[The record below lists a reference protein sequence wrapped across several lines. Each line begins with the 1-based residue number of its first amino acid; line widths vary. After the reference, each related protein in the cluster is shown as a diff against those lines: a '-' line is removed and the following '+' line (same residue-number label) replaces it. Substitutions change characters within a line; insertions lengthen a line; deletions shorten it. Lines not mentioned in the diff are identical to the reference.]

1 MADPTLPP
9 VGAHATSVSPSAHE
23 PDWTDQV
30 TDLVVDVVD
39 RVHDSTTGPLLS
51 LAKSAVVGVVAA
63 IVAVAALVLL
73 TLLSV
78 RALDLF
84 PGRIWTPYL
93 ALGVLLTA
101 AGLFCWSK
109 RTAPAE
115 A

>member
-1 MADPTLPP
+1 MVDPSLPASGTTRVAGAD
-9 VGAHATSVSPSAHE
+9 E

-51 LAKSAVVGVVAA
+51 VAKSIVVGVVAA
-63 IVAVAALVLL
+63 IVGVAAVVLL

-84 PGRIWTPYL
+84 PGRIWIPYL
-93 ALGVLLTA
+93 ILGVLLTA
-101 AGLFCWSK
+101 GGLFLWGK
-109 RTAPAE
+109 RNAPAE